1 MKGLELVFYL
11 FSFLMGIGGGTL
23 GFIIYFFFR
32 LPNIKKIRIK
42 EIDLIS
48 IFFII
53 SFFLS
58 SLLSSFRY
66 FSLLNFL
73 VLFLIFWGYLFLT
86 KEDFSLSLLE
96 KIIDYF
102 ILGATLLAFAGI
114 NIFFYKGIYAETPIL
129 EKNGFGTV
137 LATTIPLVQL
147 RIFSSKD
154 KLWHIISL
162 IILIT
167 GLILSMSQGAILGL
181 IFGEILTFV
190 LGNKR
195 VKKQILL
202 LVLLGILILSIFLIR
217 SLRVKDNLFSYF
229 LTRLDPF
236 STSKTERIYIWKSAW
251 KMFLDHP
258 FLGVGFATF
267 SKVYPYYRLPQAKK
281 VNMSFAHNL
290 PLNLLAETGILG
302 FISFSLL
309 VFQFFYWGI
318 KAYLRDRDFLSLAI
332 LGGFTAYMGHQFFD
346 GTMWSLHLGIIFFF
360 FGSILKRLY
369 AKDTFSSSLL

>member
-1 MKGLELVFYL
+1 MRIEEILYIFG
-11 FSFLMGIGGGTL
+11 FLLGMGGGTF
-23 GFIIYFFFR
+23 GFIIYFFSR
-32 LPNIKKIRIK
+32 IPQIR
-42 EIDLIS
+42 EISFKDIDSIL

-58 SLLSSFRY
+58 SLFSPFME
-66 FSLLNFL
+66 FSLVNFL
-73 VLFLIFWGYLFLT
+73 VLLFLVLCYLLLT
-86 KEDFSLSLLE
+86 KENLSPLLID
-96 KIIDYF
+96 KVLDYF
-102 ILGATLLAFAGI
+102 IFGATLLAFSGI

-181 IFGEILTFV
+181 ILAEILIFI
-190 LGNKR
+190 LGDIKVKR
-195 VKKQILL
+195 QIFYMIIITLS
-202 LVLLGILILSIFLIR
+202 ILSFFLIR
-217 SLRVKDNLFSYF
+217 SIWVKDNLFSYF

-258 FLGVGFATF
+258 IFGVGFSAF

-302 FISFSLL
+302 FISFSLF

-318 KAYLRDRDFLSLAI
+318 KAYLRDRDFLSLAV

-369 AKDTFSSSLL
+369 AKDSFSSFLL